1 MRILLDGGADPNA
14 IRNTVSKQESAV
26 HLVLPLLAKTKG
38 FQIDAL
44 SSDGMTALVSYI
56 FG

>member
-14 IRNTVSKQESAV
+14 IRNTVNKQESAV
-26 HLVLPLLAKTKG
+26 HLVLLLLAKTKG